1 MTPKDSLR
9 PKGTNTIFSLVGFQ
23 AGGEG
28 SRTPVIPNLVHGLP
42 HTSRK
47 GLNKGFD
54 ECAEVGGFSW
64 KLPLLLPAW
73 PV

>member
-1 MTPKDSLR
+1 MMNDLDAMGVEPW
-9 PKGTNTIFSLVGFQ
+9 
-23 AGGEG
+23 
-28 SRTPVIPNLVHGLP
+28 LP